1 LSTAKQ
7 SNGVRSGKAQT
18 GHTRIPVKLHRNVSL
33 VKVNDTHLA
42 EELLARRKL
51 AGLLAGRLTDNVL
64 LVRPG
69 QESAVIE
76 ELRKIGQSP
85 QVIRGGST

>member
-1 LSTAKQ
+1 VSMPRQTG
-7 SNGVRSGKAQT
+7 SVRSGKSL
-18 GHTRIPVKLHRNVSL
+18 GSTRIPVKLHRNVSL

-51 AGLLAGRLTDNVL
+51 AGLLAGRLTDHVL

-69 QESAVIE
+69 QEAAVVE
-76 ELRKIGQSP
+76 ELRRIGQSP
-85 QVIRGGST
+85 QVIRGGSV

>member
-1 LSTAKQ
+1 LTLSTARQ
-7 SNGVRSGKAQT
+7 PGGKTGA
-18 GHTRIPVKLHRNVSL
+18 GHTRIPVKLHRSVSL

-51 AGLLAGRLTDNVL
+51 AGLLAGRLTDHVL

-85 QVIRGGST
+85 QVIRGGSA

>member
-1 LSTAKQ
+1 
-7 SNGVRSGKAQT
+7 
-18 GHTRIPVKLHRNVSL
+18 VKLHRSVSL

-51 AGLLAGRLTDNVL
+51 AGLLAGRLTDQVL

-69 QESAVIE
+69 QEAAVVE

-85 QVIRGGST
+85 QVIRGGSA

>member
-1 LSTAKQ
+1 MTKD
-7 SNGVRSGKAQT
+7 NGNARSGKALSSMK
-18 GHTRIPVKLHRNVSL
+18 RIQVKLHRNVSL
-33 VKVNDTHLA
+33 VRVSDTHLA

-51 AGLLAGRLTDNVL
+51 AGLLAGRLTEHVL

-69 QESAVIE
+69 EESAVVE

-85 QVIRGGST
+85 QVIRGGIA